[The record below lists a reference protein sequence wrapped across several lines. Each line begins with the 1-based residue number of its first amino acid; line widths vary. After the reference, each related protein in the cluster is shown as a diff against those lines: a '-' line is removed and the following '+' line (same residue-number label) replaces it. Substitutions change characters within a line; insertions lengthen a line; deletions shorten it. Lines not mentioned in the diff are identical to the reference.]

1 MIDLKEQEKR
11 FKNHIATLADYG
23 NIKVL
28 DFKAPET
35 NDYRI
40 RFLFEEDYC
49 KLHISGDLGY
59 LIATNYNN
67 MTYDNFDCY
76 IDNVGYFRGKI
87 DCTSRKIYR
96 YNENL
101 ARKDLLGYIKE
112 YEMED
117 SFKRAYDW
125 GPEEESVEDIMY
137 RIFEDFS
144 EENGIGQKG
153 YECVYYYIDDFGDFA
168 GNLGK
173 ESTGI
178 IELYLLAFKL
188 AKEQVEKGRKKIVI

>member
-11 FKNHIATLADYG
+11 FENHIATLADYG

-35 NDYRI
+35 NDDRI

-49 KLHISGDLGY
+49 KLHISGDLGE
-59 LIATNYNN
+59 LIATNYKN

-76 IDNVGYFRGKI
+76 IDNVGYFREKI
-87 DCTSRKIYR
+87 DCTSRNIYT
-96 YNENL
+96 YDLKL
-101 ARKDLLGYIKE
+101 AKKDLLEFIRECNLEKSLREKYYFELIIDDTLEQFSNE
-112 YEMED
+112 Y
-117 SFKRAYDW
+117 
-125 GPEEESVEDIMY
+125 GL
-137 RIFEDFS
+137 
-144 EENGIGQKG
+144 NQKG
-153 YECVYYYIDDFGDFA
+153 IDIASTYIDGFGEIAED
-168 GNLGK
+168 LGK

-188 AKEQVEKGRKKIVI
+188 AKEQIRMEC